1 MPRRSSEAL
10 GRMNLMGQRQCLRH
24 VAAGKERSGLELS
37 VWEED
42 IVGDRSDRTPAP
54 VNLLPRAFL
63 VGQADEEGA
72 SAATGSCRVNLH
84 FVCGCDGILGRTVLN

>member
-1 MPRRSSEAL
+1 
-10 GRMNLMGQRQCLRH
+10 MGQRQCLRH

-42 IVGDRSDRTPAP
+42 IVGDRSDRTAAP

-63 VGQADEEGA
+63 VGQADEEGVC
-72 SAATGSCRVNLH
+72 AATGSCRVNLN
-84 FVCGCDGILGRTVLN
+84 FVCGCDGILGRTVLILFCLSLSFFVFLSV